1 VSEGDGSGIE
11 AAPSPGSIVT
21 TISAERTL
29 YLPLGTAWKLWSGP
43 SDVIFLNFAYL
54 LIVYV
59 TGMDIVYYLST
70 YSHSLS
76 ENECE

>member
-1 VSEGDGSGIE
+1 MSLWPTLARAGSC
-11 AAPSPGSIVT
+11 AALSPLLCRPVGHSP
-21 TISAERTL
+21 A
-29 YLPLGTAWKLWSGP
+29 PGGLGGGTRGA

-76 ENECE
+76 ENERERA